1 MSKRR
6 MRLSEIE
13 AAINRWEARLFRAA
27 TALMK
32 LRQQRKRIKDPAF
45 MKRHAEFLTKHPRSA
60 DAAIK
65 VMGVKIPLDNEPP
78 LVALPVE
85 PKDDLSV
92 PTFLQRAK
100 NPADEVAKAEILAA
114 QAEHKKRKAVSS
126 TAKRKAAAKGEMRKM
141 PLSGKAALAYIEK
154 A

>member
-1 MSKRR
+1 
-6 MRLSEIE
+6 
-13 AAINRWEARLFRAA
+13 
-27 TALMK
+27 MK
-32 LRQQRKRIKDPAF
+32 LRQQRKRIKDPAL
-45 MKRHAEFLTKHPRSA
+45 KPRS
-60 DAAIK
+60 
-65 VMGVKIPLDNEPP
+65 GVKLDNEPP
-78 LVALPVE
+78 A

-114 QAEHKKRKAVSS
+114 QAEHKKRKAVSR
-126 TAKRKAAAKGEMRKM
+126 TAKRKAAAKGETRKM

>member
-6 MRLSEIE
+6 MSLSEIE

-32 LRQQRKRIKDPAF
+32 LRQQRKRY
-45 MKRHAEFLTKHPRSA
+45 PRSA
-60 DAAIK
+60 DASVK
-65 VMGVKIPLDNEPP
+65 VKSPLI
-78 LVALPVE
+78 ALP
-85 PKDDLSV
+85 DLSV

-114 QAEHKKRKAVSS
+114 MAERKKRKAVSS
-126 TAKRKAAAKGEMRKM
+126 TTKRKAAAKGETRKM
-141 PLSGKAALAYIEK
+141 PLSGEAALAYIEK

>member
-1 MSKRR
+1 
-6 MRLSEIE
+6 
-13 AAINRWEARLFRAA
+13 
-27 TALMK
+27 MK
-32 LRQQRKRIKDPAF
+32 LRQQRKRIKDPALMRRHDDF
-45 MKRHAEFLTKHPRSA
+45 LKRYPRSA
-60 DAAIK
+60 DTAIE

-78 LVALPVE
+78 LIALPVE

-100 NPADEVAKAEILAA
+100 NPADEAAKAEILAA
-114 QAEHKKRKAVSS
+114 EAEHKKRKAVS
-126 TAKRKAAAKGEMRKM
+126 RKAAAKGETRKM

>member
-6 MRLSEIE
+6 MSLSEIE

-32 LRQQRKRIKDPAF
+32 LRQQRKRY
-45 MKRHAEFLTKHPRSA
+45 PRSA
-60 DAAIK
+60 DASVK
-65 VMGVKIPLDNEPP
+65 VKSPLI
-78 LVALPVE
+78 ALP
-85 PKDDLSV
+85 DLSV

>member
-6 MRLSEIE
+6 MSLSEIE

-27 TALMK
+27 AALMK
-32 LRQQRKRIKDPAF
+32 LRRKRPAL
-45 MKRHAEFLTKHPRSA
+45 MKR
-60 DAAIK
+60 
-65 VMGVKIPLDNEPP
+65 PLDIKPP
-78 LVALPVE
+78 L

-92 PTFLQRAK
+92 PTFLQRTK
-100 NPADEVAKAEILAA
+100 NPADEAAKAEIIAA

-126 TAKRKAAAKGEMRKM
+126 TAKRKAAAKGETRKM

>member
-1 MSKRR
+1 
-6 MRLSEIE
+6 
-13 AAINRWEARLFRAA
+13 
-27 TALMK
+27 MK
-32 LRQQRKRIKDPAF
+32 LRQQRKRIKDPALMRRHDDF
-45 MKRHAEFLTKHPRSA
+45 LKRYPRSA
-60 DAAIK
+60 DTAIE

-78 LVALPVE
+78 LIALPVE

-114 QAEHKKRKAVSS
+114 MAERKKRKAVSS
-126 TAKRKAAAKGEMRKM
+126 TTKRKAAAKGETRKM
-141 PLSGKAALAYIEK
+141 PLSGEAALAYIEK

>member
-1 MSKRR
+1 MKRR
-6 MRLSEIE
+6 MSLSEIE
-13 AAINRWEARLFRAA
+13 AAINRWETRLFRAA

-45 MKRHAEFLTKHPRSA
+45 MKRHDEFLAEHPRSP
-60 DAAIK
+60 DAAMK

-85 PKDDLSV
+85 PKDDLTV
-92 PTFLQRAK
+92 PTFLQRAV
-100 NPADEVAKAEILAA
+100 NSADEVAKAEIIATV
-114 QAEHKKRKAVSS
+114 AEQKKRKAVSG
-126 TAKRKAAAKGEMRKM
+126 AARRKAAAKGETRRM

-154 A
+154 V

>member
-6 MRLSEIE
+6 MSLSEIE

-32 LRQQRKRIKDPAF
+32 LRQQRKRIKDPAL
-45 MKRHAEFLTKHPRSA
+45 MKPRSA
-60 DAAIK
+60 DA
-65 VMGVKIPLDNEPP
+65 PLDPP
-78 LVALPVE
+78 QIALP
-85 PKDDLSV
+85 DLSV

-114 QAEHKKRKAVSS
+114 QVEHKKRCAAHGL
-126 TAKRKAAAKGEMRKM
+126 AKRKAAAKGEMRKM

-154 A
+154 V

>member
-6 MRLSEIE
+6 MSLSEIE

-45 MKRHAEFLTKHPRSA
+45 MKRHDEFLTKHPRSA

-114 QAEHKKRKAVSS
+114 QAAR
-126 TAKRKAAAKGEMRKM
+126 
-141 PLSGKAALAYIEK
+141 P
-154 A
+154 

>member
-6 MRLSEIE
+6 MSLSEIE
-13 AAINRWEARLFRAA
+13 AAINRWETRLFRAA

-32 LRQQRKRIKDPAF
+32 LRQQRKRIKDPAS
-45 MKRHAEFLTKHPRSA
+45 MKRHDEHPRST

-78 LVALPVE
+78 LIALPVE

-92 PTFLQRAK
+92 PAFLQRAK
-100 NPADEVAKAEILAA
+100 NPADKMAKSEIVAA
-114 QAEHKKRKAVSS
+114 QAEHKKRKAMSS
-126 TAKRKAAAKGEMRKM
+126 TAKRKAAAKGETRKM
-141 PLSGKAALAYIEK
+141 PLSGKAALAYIEN

>member
-6 MRLSEIE
+6 MSLSEIE

-32 LRQQRKRIKDPAF
+32 LRQQRKRY
-45 MKRHAEFLTKHPRSA
+45 PRSA
-60 DAAIK
+60 DASVK
-65 VMGVKIPLDNEPP
+65 VKSPLI
-78 LVALPVE
+78 ALP
-85 PKDDLSV
+85 DLSV

-114 QAEHKKRKAVSS
+114 MAERKKRKAVSS
-126 TAKRKAAAKGEMRKM
+126 TTKRKAAAKGETRKM